1 MGGALRHPSTTPLLL
16 FGWCLLYW
24 GTFLDAVFLW
34 NLATEGARTATAAW
48 GRLSLPNAVLSVA
61 AALVWSFL
69 GVSAVV
75 GWRERRARSTG

>member
-1 MGGALRHPSTTPLLL
+1 
-16 FGWCLLYW
+16 
-24 GTFLDAVFLW
+24 VFLW
-34 NLATEGARTATAAW
+34 NLATEGASTATAAW